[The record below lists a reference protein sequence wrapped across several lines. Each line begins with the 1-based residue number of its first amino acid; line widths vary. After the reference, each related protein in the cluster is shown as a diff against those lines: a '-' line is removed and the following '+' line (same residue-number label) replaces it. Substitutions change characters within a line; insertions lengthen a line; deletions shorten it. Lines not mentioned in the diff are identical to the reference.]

1 MTGLSAGGRATLA
14 DGRAAQTTQRLFRDE
29 LARVRAAALAWRNAL
44 AGLLVGLVGFGLVR
58 GRSDVGDLTAPWNA
72 VVGFLLLAALL
83 AGAGG
88 ALRLLS
94 AAHGRPVV
102 VARRTLGSELARTHA
117 EAIRAAAA
125 LRQGIVLVFGCA
137 ALLVAAVAVTWYGPG
152 RSQPRLV
159 VALPA
164 GQVCGEVVRVGSGRL
179 TLRTNGG
186 EVEVDLRAATGIRPV
201 ATCPP
206 T

>member
-1 MTGLSAGGRATLA
+1 MTGLSPGGEASLA
-14 DGRAAQTTQRLFRDE
+14 DGRAAQLTQRLFRDE

-58 GRSDVGDLTAPWNA
+58 GRSDVGDLAAPWDV

-94 AAHGRPVV
+94 AAHGRPVAV
-102 VARRTLGSELARTHA
+102 LRRTLGSELARTHA

-137 ALLVAAVAVTWYGPG
+137 ALLVAAVALTWYGPARG
-152 RSQPRLV
+152 QPQLTV
-159 VALPA
+159 ILPA
-164 GQVCGEVVRVGSGRL
+164 GPVCGEVVRLGSGRL
-179 TLRTNGG
+179 TLRTDAG
-186 EVEVDLRAATGIRPV
+186 EVEVDLRTATGLRPV
-201 ATCPP
+201 TTCPP
-206 T
+206 P